1 MICDIIRLT
10 RKSLFLGL
18 VLAIIISD
26 SFIYFA
32 QIQTKAFY
40 SSWIISINAS
50 TAAALAIFVV
60 YRHMEQRR
68 HHPQDHH
75 HSKSH
80 VALAIGLSLWL
91 CADLIWATY
100 EIVLEIV
107 PPVPS
112 VADFVWLSAYGF
124 LAYYLYSTY
133 IEFHKRFNFN
143 TKILVA
149 SIIGCGIFL
158 TYIIALTTS
167 LSVLSSPRGIAMFAV
182 IIAYPIMDAVL
193 MVPAIVILVNFRKEP
208 LWFTPWICESL
219 GLFLIAISDSWF
231 AVVVLTSIVEQFWL
245 SSIFFAA
252 HYLVIA
258 AGLLWYVKFLLTHG
272 QPSDERRTSEQIETS
287 IIAPRGGY
295 TDKHKSEEKNHKRI
309 SYIALTAIAAIVAIA
324 VAIGVYFSLYSSP
337 SFSSFFLFSNAGSEV
352 ILPAPATAFKQKQ

>member
-1 MICDIIRLT
+1 VTCDIIRLT

-60 YRHMEQRR
+60 YRHMQQRS
-68 HHPQDHH
+68 HHQQDHD

-112 VADFVWLSAYGF
+112 PADFVWLSAYGF
-124 LAYYLYSTY
+124 LAYYLYRTY

-143 TKILVA
+143 TKILATSVV
-149 SIIGCGIFL
+149 GCGIFL
-158 TYIIALTTS
+158 AYIIALTTS
-167 LSVLSSPRGIAMFAV
+167 LSV
-182 IIAYPIMDAVL
+182 
-193 MVPAIVILVNFRKEP
+193 
-208 LWFTPWICESL
+208 
-219 GLFLIAISDSWF
+219 
-231 AVVVLTSIVEQFWL
+231 
-245 SSIFFAA
+245 
-252 HYLVIA
+252 
-258 AGLLWYVKFLLTHG
+258 
-272 QPSDERRTSEQIETS
+272 
-287 IIAPRGGY
+287 
-295 TDKHKSEEKNHKRI
+295 
-309 SYIALTAIAAIVAIA
+309 
-324 VAIGVYFSLYSSP
+324 
-337 SFSSFFLFSNAGSEV
+337 
-352 ILPAPATAFKQKQ
+352 